1 MNHKALFLAAMFT
14 LLIMSLSGFKYVAQQ
29 FFPDS
34 DRMQIMMYI
43 DLPNGTSTR
52 ETNRQMKEIFAWLDQ
67 EETLQEVISYAGY
80 TGFNGPRFVLSL
92 NPEDPADNKGF
103 IILNIKP
110 DTDLDSLVNKI
121 HNEVLN
127 NFPNVSARVK
137 RMFAGPSD
145 SSSISIQVKGPD
157 KDIIYDK
164 AQEIMAVLQS
174 SPYTKNVRTD
184 WENRIVKVQVKVDQ
198 HRARR
203 AGVTSEDIA
212 VALQGFFTGAAVTEY
227 RDGDDIIPIILRA
240 NEIERSN
247 LDRLRTVSIISTT
260 TSTAIP
266 LLQVADFVP
275 VNQFSKIKREDMFTT
290 ITVEASNTEMTA
302 QDLQLLIDDKI
313 QALAKD
319 LPVNHHIEYD
329 GVIVQSA
336 EAQQALSANMPFVL
350 GLVVILLVMQ
360 FNSFRRASIIILTIP
375 LILIGTVS
383 GLLIMSAPFGFMVT
397 LGIYSLAGIIIN
409 NGIVLIDRID
419 IERSEGKDAYQAII
433 NSCLTRLR
441 PIAMTT
447 VTTIM
452 GLLPL
457 IMDSGSMFYGMAVV
471 LAFGLGI
478 GTVLTLGVVP
488 VLYGLFFKVSR

>member
-1 MNHKALFLAAMFT
+1 
-14 LLIMSLSGFKYVAQQ
+14 
-29 FFPDS
+29 
-34 DRMQIMMYI
+34 
-43 DLPNGTSTR
+43 
-52 ETNRQMKEIFAWLDQ
+52 MKEVFAWLDQ
-67 EETLQEVISYAGY
+67 EETLPEVISYAGY

-174 SPYTKNVRTD
+174 TPYTKNVRTD